1 MSSEENWER
10 TLARLCEAS
19 EAQAGEY
26 AIDWPAVLDREAWFL
41 SPELLSLYGTPA
53 YEALDEGARKRLSFF
68 EAVNFFSLNVHG
80 EKSLVAGL
88 ALRLYRGDRG
98 PAIDRIG
105 TTSPTRALPGHDAYL
120 HHFLEEENRHMG
132 WFGGFCRRYAGG
144 IYPDKKMALLPV
156 ENAAEGEVD
165 FLFFAKVMIFE
176 EIVDAYNAR
185 CARDERLHPLARRI
199 HSLHHRDEA
208 RHLAFGRR
216 VARDLFAKHA
226 PAWDA
231 AARDRVQ
238 GYLLGYLESVWKE
251 YYNPRAYADAGLP
264 GDALALR
271 NQAFDHPA
279 AAARRSAIAGPC
291 LEFLR
296 RHGMLAAG
304 AA

>member
-1 MSSEENWER
+1 MSEENRER

-19 EAQAGEY
+19 EAQVQEY
-26 AIDWPAVLDREAWFL
+26 AIEWPAALDREAWHL

-53 YEALDEGARKRLSFF
+53 YESLDEGARKRLSFF

-88 ALRLYRGDRG
+88 AQRLYRGDRG
-98 PAIDRIG
+98 PLGDGAGR
-105 TTSPTRALPGHDAYL
+105 TSSARALPNHDAYL

-144 IYPDKKMALLPV
+144 IYPDKKMALPPAAD
-156 ENAAEGEVD
+156 AAEGEED
-165 FLFFAKVMIFE
+165 FLFYAKVMIFE
-176 EIVDAYNAR
+176 EIADAYNAR

-199 HSLHHRDEA
+199 HALHHRDEA

-231 AARDRVQ
+231 AARERVQ
-238 GYLLGYLESVWKE
+238 GYLSGYLEATWKE
-251 YYNPRAYADAGLP
+251 YYNPRAYADSGLP

-271 NQAFDHPA
+271 NRAFAHPA
-279 AAARRSAIAGPC
+279 GAARRAALAGPC
-291 LEFLR
+291 LDFLR
-296 RHGMLAAG
+296 RHGMLPAG

>member
-1 MSSEENWER
+1 MSEENWER

-26 AIDWPAVLDREAWFL
+26 AIDWPAALDREAWYL
-41 SPELLSLYGTPA
+41 SPELLSIYGTPA
-53 YEALDEGARKRLSFF
+53 FNALDEGARKRMSFF

-80 EKSLVAGL
+80 EKSLLAGL
-88 ALRLYRGDRG
+88 AQRLYRGDRG
-98 PAIDRIG
+98 PIIDRSG
-105 TTSPTRALPGHDAYL
+105 PPSSARALPGHDAYL

-144 IYPDKKMALLPV
+144 IYPDKKMAFLP
-156 ENAAEGEVD
+156 AADPAEGEED
-165 FLFFAKVMIFE
+165 FLFYAKVMIFE

-199 HSLHHRDEA
+199 HALHHRDEA

-216 VARDLFAKHA
+216 VARDLFDRHA
-226 PAWDA
+226 PTWKATD
-231 AARDRVQ
+231 RERVQ
-238 GYLLGYLESVWKE
+238 GYLLSYLEATWKE
-251 YYNPRAYADAGLP
+251 YYNPRAYADAGLQ
-264 GDALALR
+264 GDSLALR
-271 NQAFDHPA
+271 NQAFAHPA
-279 AAARRSAIAGPC
+279 GAARRSALAGPC

-296 RHGMLAAG
+296 RHGMLAAE

>member
-1 MSSEENWER
+1 MSEEHWER

-19 EAQAGEY
+19 EAQAEEY
-26 AIDWPAVLDREAWFL
+26 AIEWPASLDREAWHL

-88 ALRLYRGDRG
+88 ARRLYRGDRG
-98 PAIDRIG
+98 PTEPGAG
-105 TTSPTRALPGHDAYL
+105 TESSAARPLPGLDAYL

-144 IYPDKKMALLPV
+144 IYPDKKMALPP
-156 ENAAEGEVD
+156 AAEAAVGEED
-165 FLFFAKVMIFE
+165 FLFYAKVMIFE

-185 CARDERLHPLARRI
+185 CARDERLHPLSRRI
-199 HSLHHRDEA
+199 HALHHRDEA

-216 VARDLFAKHA
+216 VVRDLFARHA

-231 AARDRVQ
+231 AAKARVQ
-238 GYLLGYLESVWKE
+238 EYLASYLESAWKE
-251 YYNPRAYADAGLP
+251 YYNPRAYADSGLP
-264 GDALALR
+264 GNPLALR
-271 NQAFDHPA
+271 NRAYAHPA
-279 AAARRSAIAGPC
+279 GVARRAAIAGPC

-296 RHGMLAAG
+296 RHGMLAEG
-304 AA
+304 SP